1 MSVATRVGM
10 ADECRLAVVHPA
22 RTAVFADRDMPSVM
36 MTNDAQ
42 QDCSVGGM
50 RDHFFLHVWRLGG
63 SRALVTK

>member
-1 MSVATRVGM
+1 M

-22 RTAVFADRDMPSVM
+22 RTAVFADRDM
-36 MTNDAQ
+36 
-42 QDCSVGGM
+42 

>member
-1 MSVATRVGM
+1 
-10 ADECRLAVVHPA
+10 
-22 RTAVFADRDMPSVM
+22 MPSAM

-42 QDCSVGGM
+42 QDCPVGGM